1 MNSKDYLELAAK
13 PVIEQMFD
21 MLDDARN
28 QVITLIDMA
37 KAGTVSISKE
47 VLDELYSFVARTE
60 KYVASEK

>member
-28 QVITLIDMA
+28 QVLSIIDMA
-37 KAGTVSISKE
+37 KAGTLTISE
-47 VLDELYSFVARTE
+47 EILDELSSFIARTE
-60 KYVASEK
+60 KYVAPEN